1 MTQILI
7 DLVCL
12 DGCLS
17 GCGENPG
24 FFLDSICVGPA
35 RDISRSFETG
45 SKKRSGA
52 SGELGRTGPKVGSR
66 KFATLF
72 QKKFDQK
79 TNRLMMPCVHKTRLY
94 RGIIV
99 ALD

>member
-1 MTQILI
+1 MF
-7 DLVCL
+7 
-12 DGCLS
+12 

-24 FFLDSICVGPA
+24 FFLDGICVGPA

-52 SGELGRTGPKVGSR
+52 SGVLRRKEPKVGSR
-66 KFATLF
+66 KFVTFF
-72 QKKFDQK
+72 QKMFDQE
-79 TNRLMMPCVHKTRLY
+79 TNGLMMPRVSKTRLY
-94 RGIIV
+94 RGVIV

>member
-7 DLVCL
+7 DLVCVFV
-12 DGCLS
+12 CLF

-24 FFLDSICVGPA
+24 FFLDGTCVGHA

-52 SGELGRTGPKVGSR
+52 SGVLRRKEPKVGSR
-66 KFATLF
+66 KFAALF
-72 QKKFDQK
+72 QKKFDHK
-79 TNRLMMPCVHKTRLY
+79 TKGLMTSRVSKTRLC
-94 RGIIV
+94 RGVIV